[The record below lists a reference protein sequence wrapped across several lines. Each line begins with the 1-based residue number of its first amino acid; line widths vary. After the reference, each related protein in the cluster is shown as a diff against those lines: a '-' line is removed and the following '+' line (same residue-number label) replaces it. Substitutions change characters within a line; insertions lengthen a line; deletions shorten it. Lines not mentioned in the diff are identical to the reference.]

1 MSSCKFRFCCVRKRC
16 VVKPSRLR
24 SVDKSL
30 AEPTSQM
37 QFSVVGYTFF
47 AYSHFAWLLFQLK
60 RSFCYHFH
68 KRLTTAC
75 KSSYNH
81 INHRPYVFSPSLK
94 RAIFGQQSRLYR
106 KLFHHKKECKKAA
119 DKSYRRLLNCSIRL
133 SYFTL
138 TTVHNASFETK
149 KSVRFSPSPYGA
161 ITLVRTFDSV
171 LILSLFY
178 S

>member
-81 INHRPYVFSPSLK
+81 INHRPLLFYPSLK
-94 RAIFGQQSRLYR
+94 RAFFGRKSRLYR
-106 KLFHHKKECKKAA
+106 NFFCHKKSAKKPPIYPTA
-119 DKSYRRLLNCSIRL
+119 DCWIVLFSCFLFS
-133 SYFTL
+133 L
-138 TTVHNASFETK
+138 TAVHSVSFGNK
-149 KSVRFSPSPYGA
+149 KSVRFSPSPFGA
-161 ITLVRTFDSV
+161 ITLVRTFNSV